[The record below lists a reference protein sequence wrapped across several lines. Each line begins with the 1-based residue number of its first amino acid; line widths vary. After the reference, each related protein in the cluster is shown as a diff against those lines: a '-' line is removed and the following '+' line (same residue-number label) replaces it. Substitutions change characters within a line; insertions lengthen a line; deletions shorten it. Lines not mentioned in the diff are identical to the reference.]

1 MHVLCT
7 DGVSAVS
14 GWFKVAQPLDTD
26 TVEKFFQRKV
36 LKMLL
41 RKRKITEGCGGT
53 HSVMV
58 QHSGFNVHAGSR
70 IQARDEE
77 AMENLAGYTIWAFF
91 SQERMT
97 YLPDEFKVIFRSK
110 HGKSEQLV
118 DTREWMAA
126 MYSLVPNNRNVWS

>member
-1 MHVLCT
+1 
-7 DGVSAVS
+7 
-14 GWFKVAQPLDTD
+14 
-26 TVEKFFQRKV
+26 
-36 LKMLL
+36 
-41 RKRKITEGCGGT
+41 
-53 HSVMV
+53 MV

-77 AMENLAGYTIWAFF
+77 AMENLAVYHLRIL
-91 SQERMT
+91 SPERMT

-126 MYSLVPNNRNVWS
+126 MYSLVPNNRNIWS